1 MKARV
6 IRTGLRM
13 TPLLREK
20 EPFTSSI
27 QEAVRGLLIKK
38 HEMDMTFTQP
48 LTLADTRRGGRV

>member
-1 MKARV
+1 V